1 MATLPIRLC
10 PVLNYSSLVNQQ
22 LILSNFALRLPDT
35 ELPPYFAWIIVII
48 VYFRGIMEVKR
59 LKSCQQA

>member
-1 MATLPIRLC
+1 MTFLIRLC

-22 LILSNFALRLPDT
+22 RILSNFALRLPDV

-48 VYFRGIMEVKR
+48 VHLRDIMEVKK

>member
-1 MATLPIRLC
+1 MTFLIRLC

-22 LILSNFALRLPDT
+22 RILSNFALCLPDV

-48 VYFRGIMEVKR
+48 VHLRDIMEVKK